1 MATVFGAV
9 KQNNGIINVYSEPGQ
24 GTSFMI
30 HLPRNPGNTQQG
42 RIALETEPA
51 HGHETILLVEDEST
65 ILGMTVRMLEHLG
78 YTVLAASSPEEAMRL
93 IAEFAGE
100 VHVLMTDVVMPGMNG
115 RDLAD
120 RLLKDYPAM
129 KCLFMS
135 GYTGDIITNQ
145 GVLNEGMNFIQK
157 PFSMKELATQVR
169 QVLENK
175 DS

>member
-1 MATVFGAV
+1 
-9 KQNNGIINVYSEPGQ
+9 
-24 GTSFMI
+24 
-30 HLPRNPGNTQQG
+30 
-42 RIALETEPA
+42 
-51 HGHETILLVEDEST
+51 
-65 ILGMTVRMLEHLG
+65 
-78 YTVLAASSPEEAMRL
+78 MRL